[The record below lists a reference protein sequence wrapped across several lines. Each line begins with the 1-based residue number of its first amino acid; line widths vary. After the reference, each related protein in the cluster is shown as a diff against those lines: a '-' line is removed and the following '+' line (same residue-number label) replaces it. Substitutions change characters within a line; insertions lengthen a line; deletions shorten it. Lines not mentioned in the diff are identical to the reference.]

1 MKAVSRSNLVQLM
14 SATFVCW
21 TLTSCI
27 APSQASDKFGGKPSA
42 SESRPAPKN
51 ILLILTDDMGFSDVG
66 AFGAEVSTPNIDRL
80 AFDGLRLTQFY
91 TTAKC
96 SPSRA
101 ALLTGQYPQQ
111 VGAGDK
117 LNSAIEAQATFAE
130 SARAAGLRTF
140 MVGKHHST
148 THPLDLGF
156 ERYIGLRDGAA
167 DYFNPGTV
175 ARDGEPFP
183 AQKSAQGRWWCFD
196 RDCQRGWTPPQKEYY
211 STDAYTDWAIE
222 LMDSAGDDPFLMYIA
237 YTAPHDPLQ
246 APAADIARQAGRYG
260 EGYEPVAQ
268 ARWQRQVA
276 LGLMEAE
283 MPLPATGWRAWDA
296 LTDAERL
303 AETQRMQ
310 VYAAMIERLDA
321 NIGRLISWL
330 DAHDMLDDTLI
341 IFTSDN
347 GASAEL
353 VLDTDGREIGQDY
366 PIGTIGRWASL
377 GEDWARVANTPWSRF
392 KNYSHQGGTV
402 VPAIIHWPRG
412 LSRTGEIDGSP
423 THLIDIF
430 PTLLALM
437 NQDKGSLPA
446 LLEKDFQLEG
456 SDLTPLMTGE
466 GSFTRNAPIFNRW
479 KNARMVRADR
489 WKLVSWNPDGD
500 AEGGSW
506 ELYDMIADPAETND
520 LAASRPEVAAEL
532 AAAYDAWIARVSA
545 AP

>member
-1 MKAVSRSNLVQLM
+1 MKPASRMSLAQLM
-14 SATFVCW
+14 SAILVSW
-21 TLTSCI
+21 TLTNCV
-27 APSQASDKFGGKPSA
+27 APSQAIDISGAKPDA

-80 AFDGLRLTQFY
+80 AFNGLRLTQFY

-117 LNSAIEAQATFAE
+117 LNSAIKAQATIAE
-130 SARAAGLRTF
+130 SARGAGLRTF

-148 THPLDLGF
+148 THPMDLGF
-156 ERYIGLRDGAA
+156 ERYIGLRDGAS
-167 DYFNPGTV
+167 DYFNPGTA
-175 ARDGEPFP
+175 ARDGEPLP

-196 RDCQRGWTPPQKEYY
+196 RDCQRGWVPPKKAFYA
-211 STDAYTDWAIE
+211 TDAYTDWAIE
-222 LMDSAGDDPFLMYIA
+222 LMDSAGDDPFLMYVA

-246 APAADIARQAGRYG
+246 APAADIARQAGRYE
-260 EGYEPVAQ
+260 EGYEPVAE
-268 ARWQRQVA
+268 ARRQKQVA
-276 LGLMEAE
+276 LGLIEAE
-283 MPLPATGWRAWDA
+283 MPLPPTGWAAWDA

-303 AETQRMQ
+303 AETQRMR

-330 DAHDMLDDTLI
+330 EVRGSLDDTLI

-353 VLDTDGREIGQDY
+353 VLDPEGRDIGEVH

-377 GEDWARVANTPWSRF
+377 GENWASVANTPWSRF

-412 LSRTGEIDGSP
+412 LSRAGGIDASP
-423 THLIDIF
+423 THLIDIH
-430 PTLLALM
+430 PTLAALL
-437 NQDKGSLPA
+437 NQGNGSLPA
-446 LLEKDFQLEG
+446 ILEKNFGLEG

-466 GSFTRNAPIFNRW
+466 GAFTRNAPIFNRW
-479 KNARMVRADR
+479 KNARMVRVDR

-500 AEGGSW
+500 AEGGTW

-520 LAASRPEVAAEL
+520 LAASKPEVTAEL
-532 AAAYDAWIARVSA
+532 AAAYDAWIGRVSA
-545 AP
+545 VP